1 MSDPDVTDN
10 IDRDEP
16 VVVRSERKGGFVR
29 RRWKGLLLSLIVL
42 LPAAILAVWT
52 TITLGFSYSKGD
64 RTGYNQKLSKKGW
77 ICKTWEGELAQSN
90 VPGQA
95 PQLFMYSVRS
105 DSVAQ
110 AINAMSGERVTLSYE
125 EHRGVPTKCFGET
138 DYYVNGVRKAA
149 GG

>member
-1 MSDPDVTDN
+1 MSEHDSPE
-10 IDRDEP
+10 IREP
-16 VVVRSERKGGFVR
+16 VIVRSERKEGFAR
-29 RRWKGLLLSLIVL
+29 RHWKGLLLSLIL
-42 LPAAILAVWT
+42 LVPAAAMAIWMTVTLAY
-52 TITLGFSYSKGD
+52 SYSKGD

-90 VPGQA
+90 VPGSA

-110 AINAMSGERVTLSYE
+110 AINNMAGERVTLTYE

-138 DYYVNGVRKAA
+138 DYYVTGVRKAT
-149 GG
+149 GP